1 MNVFYSYLFISC
13 YFFSF
18 HSRFFPLFFF
28 FLFCATRHRRL
39 RWVSLSCLAIVSC
52 VLSECESVCV
62 CVRVNEPVCECM
74 CMSVPIVFMWNKQFL
89 RASLKFLE
97 TRPLRMFSNYKQFQC
112 SSSASGKLL
121 LLLLLFFIVFVY
133 CFVFVIVFFCIAK
146 QKLHPVH
153 SQLSQGKRAQWVKRV
168 NQNNYRE
175 IGIELIE
182 TKTQLNSTCIINVN
196 WARVAFPFLHT
207 HTQTLTRTLLHC
219 AVAIDDSVS
228 LLLLLLLQ
236 LLSAFGNLLVI
247 IAHAQSNVN

>member
-1 MNVFYSYLFISC
+1 MNVFYSYLFISF

-52 VLSECESVCV
+52 VLSECASVCV
-62 CVRVNEPVCECM
+62 WESERACVWVCV

-133 CFVFVIVFFCIAK
+133 CFVFVVFF
-146 QKLHPVH
+146 
-153 SQLSQGKRAQWVKRV
+153 
-168 NQNNYRE
+168 
-175 IGIELIE
+175 
-182 TKTQLNSTCIINVN
+182 
-196 WARVAFPFLHT
+196 FLHC
-207 HTQTLTRTLLHC
+207 QTKVTP
-219 AVAIDDSVS
+219 S
-228 LLLLLLLQ
+228 
-236 LLSAFGNLLVI
+236 
-247 IAHAQSNVN
+247 AQSIITG

>member
-13 YFFSF
+13 YFFF
-18 HSRFFPLFFF
+18 ILVFFPLFFF
-28 FLFCATRHRRL
+28 FLCNATSAIAL
-39 RWVSLSCLAIVSC
+39 SVAVVSGNCFMCVIWVCK
-52 VLSECESVCV
+52 CV
-62 CVRVNEPVCECM
+62 CVRVNEPV

-133 CFVFVIVFFCIAK
+133 CFVFVFLFFCIAK

-175 IGIELIE
+175 IRIELIE
-182 TKTQLNSTCIINVN
+182 TKTQLDSTHIINVN
-196 WARVAFPFLHT
+196 WARVAFFLHT
-207 HTQTLTRTLLHC
+207 HTHTRTLLHC
-219 AVAIDDSVS
+219 AVAIDDSQS